1 MDDTLNPKPLAATRY
16 DAVEE
21 EAPKSEL
28 IKEYVLAV
36 EDNMKKKDINAGVT
50 LKCIAC
56 KEYDPAA
63 VVECKINGCPL
74 HPFRTKA
81 LMLEEEPKANVT
93 VELEL
98 AVEGMTWDQMR
109 NLENALRDV
118 KVYANDTRVC
128 LTKNNN

>member
-1 MDDTLNPKPLAATRY
+1 MSDTLNPKPLAATRY

-21 EAPKSEL
+21 ETQKSQL
-28 IKEYVLAV
+28 IREYVLAV

-50 LKCIAC
+50 LKCISC

-63 VVECKINGCPL
+63 VADCQINGCPL
-74 HPFRTKA
+74 WPFRTKA
-81 LMLEEEPKANVT
+81 LMLDEEPKQNIT

-109 NLENALRDV
+109 NMERALRDV

-128 LTKNNN
+128 LSKKN